1 MRLRGRFVLTVALMT
16 APALAHAQAGAPPAA
31 APAPSVP
38 APPTGEAG
46 ELNLA
51 LETRPDG
58 YTYNPQGRRD
68 PFINLLKSVAGKPSD
83 TVRPSGIAGF
93 VINEVHLRGIVE
105 NPSGSG
111 KYIALLLGPDGKT
124 YFPRVGQR
132 LYDGVITAIDAVTV
146 YFRQEVT
153 DPLSPEKTK
162 EVKKMLY
169 PSEEARQ

>member
-1 MRLRGRFVLTVALMT
+1 MSTRLRFHLVAAMVVM
-16 APALAHAQAGAPPAA
+16 PALGFGQPAAPPADSA
-31 APAPSVP
+31 AVP
-38 APPTGEAG
+38 TAPPPTADAG

-51 LETRPDG
+51 LETRADG

-68 PFINLLKSVAGKPSD
+68 PFINLLKSVAGKPTD
-83 TVRPSGIAGF
+83 TIRPSGIAGF

-124 YFPRVGQR
+124 YFPKVGQR

-153 DPLSPEKTK
+153 DPLSPEKSK